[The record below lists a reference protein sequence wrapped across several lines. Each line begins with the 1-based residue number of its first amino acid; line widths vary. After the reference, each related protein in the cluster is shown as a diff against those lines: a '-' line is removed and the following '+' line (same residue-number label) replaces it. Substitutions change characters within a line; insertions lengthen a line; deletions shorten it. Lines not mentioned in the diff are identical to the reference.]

1 MTGTRL
7 HRPNCGLVRSPG
19 HVTVQNRV
27 VKYLVPGDSLFEE
40 AGNQV
45 LWRCVGE
52 TFEGSSGRCYFSWNN
67 IMKDELA
74 GKERHGEI
82 YLPAMAKNLS
92 ENCLVGTINAKDL
105 AHFLQEVGNQ
115 KRNMHAEGSSVPT
128 GEVFTNTLLMFVS
141 TSISRENCW
150 GYWLEHR
157 IDCRL
162 LRQQESIWFQISNA
176 SR

>member
-1 MTGTRL
+1 MSRCRTVWSSTWYLEIHCSRKQEIRCFGGVLERHLKALRVDFIFLGTT
-7 HRPNCGLVRSPG
+7 C
-19 HVTVQNRV
+19 
-27 VKYLVPGDSLFEE
+27 
-40 AGNQV
+40 
-45 LWRCVGE
+45 
-52 TFEGSSGRCYFSWNN
+52 
-67 IMKDELA
+67 MKDELA

-92 ENCLVGTINAKDL
+92 ENCLVGTINTKDL

-150 GYWLEHR
+150 RYWLEHR

>member
-1 MTGTRL
+1 MTGTRV

-27 VKYLVPGDSLFEE
+27 VKYLVPGDPLFEE

-67 IMKDELA
+67 MHERWTCWKGKTWGNLLA
-74 GKERHGEI
+74 SH
-82 YLPAMAKNLS
+82 AKNFS
-92 ENCLVGTINAKDL
+92 ENCLVGTGSVKDL
-105 AHFLQEVGNQ
+105 AHFLQKVGNQ
-115 KRNMHAEGSSVPT
+115 KRNMHAEDSSVPT

-141 TSISRENCW
+141 TSISRAPENCW
-150 GYWLEHR
+150 RYWLEHG

-162 LRQQESIWFQISNA
+162 LR
-176 SR
+176 